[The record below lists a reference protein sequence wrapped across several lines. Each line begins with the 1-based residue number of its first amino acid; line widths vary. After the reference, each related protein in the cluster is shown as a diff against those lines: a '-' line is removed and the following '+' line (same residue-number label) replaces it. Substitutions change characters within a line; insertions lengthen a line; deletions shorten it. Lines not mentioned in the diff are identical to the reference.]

1 MKQSI
6 PLLLLAIFSLQV
18 NAQSKSTLIYGEA
31 LIKDRRME
39 KIGTVLT
46 VAGGITLFTGN
57 ILYWKSYN
65 NNSNNG
71 PDKDKATN
79 ADSIMIAGVGMMAV
93 GIPLWA
99 IGKSRER
106 HIRIEAELVRFKGL
120 ASANGLG
127 LKINF

>member
-1 MKQSI
+1 MKRSI
-6 PLLLLAIFSLQV
+6 PLLFLAIFSLQV
-18 NAQSKSTLIYGEA
+18 NAQSRSNLIYGEA

-57 ILYWKSYN
+57 ILYWKAYN
-65 NNSNNG
+65 DNSNNG
-71 PDKDKATN
+71 PDKDKVRN
-79 ADSIMIAGVGMMAV
+79 ADHIMIAGVALMAI
-93 GIPLWA
+93 GIPVWG

-127 LKINF
+127 LKIRF

>member
-1 MKQSI
+1 MKRSI
-6 PLLLLAIFSLQV
+6 PLLLLAIFSLNA

-39 KIGTVLT
+39 KIGTVIT

-65 NNSNNG
+65 NNTNNG

-79 ADSIMIAGVGMMAV
+79 AGYIMMAGVGLMAV

-106 HIRIEAELVRFKGL
+106 HIRIEAELVRFKGF
-120 ASANGLG
+120 ASANGVG
-127 LKINF
+127 FKIRF

>member
-1 MKQSI
+1 MKRSI
-6 PLLLLAIFSLQV
+6 PLLLLAIFTLQL

-65 NNSNNG
+65 DNANNG

-79 ADSIMIAGVGMMAV
+79 AGYIMMAGVGLMAV

-99 IGKSRER
+99 IGN
-106 HIRIEAELVRFKGL
+106 
-120 ASANGLG
+120 SANGLG
-127 LKINF
+127 LKIRF

>member
-1 MKQSI
+1 MKRFI
-6 PLLLLAIFSLQV
+6 PLLFLVIFSLQV
-18 NAQSKSTLIYGEA
+18 NAQSKSTLIYGDA

-39 KIGTVLT
+39 KIGTALT

-57 ILYWKSYN
+57 ILYWKTYN
-65 NNSNNG
+65 HNGNNK
-71 PDKDKATN
+71 PDKNMATN
-79 ADSIMIAGVGMMAV
+79 AGYIMIAGVGMMAV

-120 ASANGLG
+120 VSANGLG
-127 LKINF
+127 LKIRF

>member
-1 MKQSI
+1 MKRSI
-6 PLLLLAIFSLQV
+6 PLLLLAIFTLQL

-65 NNSNNG
+65 DNANNG

-79 ADSIMIAGVGMMAV
+79 AGYIMMAGVGLMAV

-120 ASANGLG
+120 VSANGLG
-127 LKINF
+127 LKIRF